1 MKDTL
6 KNELLNHVISTIED
20 QAIDTLDDLHFKAF
34 NEDYYII
41 GYYQAEQWLKQ
52 HDINPFEAIAD
63 VIEWENAAFG
73 EVTLNPEDINAEKIV
88 NLYVII
94 KGEELLSEYDLDQDV
109 SELLKNLEGDLNE

>member
-1 MKDTL
+1 MGAL
-6 KNELLNHVISTIED
+6 KGKCRDAVSEICVERFFD
-20 QAIDTLDDLHFKAF
+20 
-34 NEDYYII
+34 
-41 GYYQAEQWLKQ
+41 
-52 HDINPFEAIAD
+52 DINPFEAIAD